1 MPGAGTAPSS
11 RRRLAAV
18 TGASSGIGEVFARR
32 LAAMGYDVL
41 LVARRRERLEELAR
55 SIEGGGKARAEVLVA
70 DLAEEEGLARAA
82 AALASRDDLEI
93 LVNNAGV
100 GTRGLFF
107 EAPAETAERMHR
119 LHVLATVRLT
129 HAALAG
135 MVKRGRGTVVNVSS
149 VAAFGRTPGNAA
161 YGATKAW
168 MNSFTEGLDMELRSI
183 GSPVRVQSLCPG
195 YTVTEFHGAMGMG
208 REHVPDGWWMTA
220 EAVVDASLR
229 GLRRGRLHVVPGWR
243 YRLVVPLLKYLPYRL
258 VRAAT
263 LRFGELRRGRP

>member
-1 MPGAGTAPSS
+1 MPGAGVVPSS

-32 LAAMGYDVL
+32 LAGLGYDVL

-55 SIEGGGKARAEVLVA
+55 SIESGGRVRAEVLVA
-70 DLAEEEGLARAA
+70 DLAEEAGLARAA
-82 AALASRDDLEI
+82 AAIASRQDLEI
-93 LVNNAGV
+93 LVNNAGF
-100 GTRGLFF
+100 GTRGPFF
-107 EAPAETAERMHR
+107 EASAETAERMHR

-135 MVKRGRGTVVNVSS
+135 MVKRGRGSVVNISS
-149 VAAFGRTPGNAA
+149 VAAFGQTPGNAA

-168 MNSFTEGLDMELRSI
+168 MNSFTEGLDLELRSI

-195 YTVTEFHGAMGMG
+195 YTVTEFHAVMGVG
-208 REHVPDGWWMTA
+208 REHVPDSWWMTA
-220 EAVVDASLR
+220 EEVVDASLR
-229 GLRRGRLHVVPGWR
+229 GLRRGKLHVVPGWR
-243 YRLVVPLLKYLPYRL
+243 YRLIVLLLKTLPHGL

-263 LRFGELRRGRP
+263 LRFGEMRRGRQ